1 MSVTRCA
8 RDRRL
13 LASFFLTDVV
23 FLREAALVNDISNSP
38 RLRKLGQPFPH
49 ENASACV
56 RQAWVARDG
65 GDAKFDETAR
75 LVEARHGSNVCPHMQ
90 AEAVEPGSR
99 LLDLGATARG
109 SRRGH
114 LVRKIPAPE

>member
-38 RLRKLGQPFPH
+38 RLRKLDQPLPH

-75 LVEARHGSNVCPHMQ
+75 LVEARHGSNVCPHM
-90 AEAVEPGSR
+90 